1 LSGDS
6 KAVFLGSAAMAHP
19 QYSQLHVYA
28 QFIANQTGAKL
39 GFLPEGGNAVGAHV
53 ANAIS
58 NAGVN
63 GILAKNLKAVMLLNL
78 EPSRDLADPQL
89 AKAALA
95 KAGTVIALTAFDS
108 DELRASAD
116 VMLPIVPFTETSGT
130 YFNME
135 GVAQSVQAAVRPLGE
150 ARPAWKIFRVLGN
163 LLNLNGFYFD
173 SSEEVLSEATGKG
186 VVLDNTTS
194 AKTTASASQATG
206 IERLADVVIHSSD
219 AIVRRAE
226 ALQLTHDA
234 KRGNQVGIASNLFA
248 QLGIKEGDT
257 VKVTQGGGSAVA
269 SATQECILA
278 DNVVRVSAGTALA
291 AQLGAMN
298 GSLTVE
304 RA

>member
-1 LSGDS
+1 
-6 KAVFLGSAAMAHP
+6 
-19 QYSQLHVYA
+19 
-28 QFIANQTGAKL
+28 
-39 GFLPEGGNAVGAHV
+39 
-53 ANAIS
+53 
-58 NAGVN
+58 VN
-63 GILAKNLKAVMLLNL
+63 GILAKNLKAVLLLNL

-89 AKAALA
+89 ASAALA

-108 DELRASAD
+108 DELRTSAD
-116 VMLPIVPFTETSGT
+116 VMLPVAPFTETSGT
-130 YFNME
+130 YLNME

-163 LLNLNGFYFD
+163 LLNLDGFYFD
-173 SSEEVLSEATGKG
+173 SSEEVLSEATGRG
-186 VVLDNTTS
+186 VTLDN
-194 AKTTASASQATG
+194 ASSVTPGAVSTQGGA

-226 ALQLTHDA
+226 ALQFTNDA
-234 KRGNQVGIASNLFA
+234 KRGNQVGIASNLFT
-248 QLGIKEGDT
+248 QLGIQEGDA
-257 VKVTQGGGSAVA
+257 VKVSQNGLSAVG
-269 SATQECILA
+269 SATQECVLA

>member
-1 LSGDS
+1 
-6 KAVFLGSAAMAHP
+6 
-19 QYSQLHVYA
+19 
-28 QFIANQTGAKL
+28 
-39 GFLPEGGNAVGAHV
+39 
-53 ANAIS
+53 
-58 NAGVN
+58 
-63 GILAKNLKAVMLLNL
+63 
-78 EPSRDLADPQL
+78 
-89 AKAALA
+89 
-95 KAGTVIALTAFDS
+95 LTAFDS

-116 VMLPIVPFTETSGT
+116 VMLPVVPYTETSGT

-186 VVLDNTTS
+186 VVLDNNTS
-194 AKTTASASQATG
+194 AKTTASASQAAG

-226 ALQLTHDA
+226 ALQLTNDA

-248 QLGIKEGDT
+248 QLGIKEGDA
-257 VKVTQGGGSAVA
+257 VKVTQGGVSAVA